1 MKRKKDYKQ
10 KIVFHSNRL
19 HESLNAAPSEYNSEN
34 VKKSL
39 ESLNYF
45 VERQLQINKFSNS
58 HIVGKIRTGRSK

>member
-45 VERQLQINKFSNS
+45 VKRQLQINNGEEIPNYTTFEIPEK
-58 HIVGKIRTGRSK
+58 

>member
-19 HESLNAAPSEYNSEN
+19 HEGLNAAPSEYNSEN
-34 VKKSL
+34 IKKSL

-45 VERQLQINKFSNS
+45 VKRQLQINNGEEIPNYTTFEIPEK
-58 HIVGKIRTGRSK
+58 

>member
-19 HESLNAAPSEYNSEN
+19 HEGLNAAPSEYNSEN
-34 VKKSL
+34 IKRSL

-45 VERQLQINKFSNS
+45 VKRQLQINNGEEIPNYTTFEIPEK
-58 HIVGKIRTGRSK
+58 

>member
-1 MKRKKDYKQ
+1 MKREKNYKQ

-19 HESLNAAPSEYNSEN
+19 HESLNAAPSDYNSEN

-45 VERQLQINKFSNS
+45 VKRQLQVNDGEEIPNYTTFEIPNK
-58 HIVGKIRTGRSK
+58 

>member
-19 HESLNAAPSEYNSEN
+19 HEGLIAEPSEYNSEN
-34 VKKSL
+34 IKKSL

-45 VERQLQINKFSNS
+45 VERQLEVNKGYDKR
-58 HIVGKIRTGRSK
+58 I

>member
-19 HESLNAAPSEYNSEN
+19 HEALNAAPSEYNSEN
-34 VKKSL
+34 IKKSL

-45 VERQLQINKFSNS
+45 VERQLEENF
-58 HIVGKIRTGRSK
+58 RYE